1 MAKESDLLV
10 IGGGSGG
17 VATAIRAATHGA
29 KVTLFEPNE
38 LGGTC
43 VNRGCVP
50 KKAMWLAAEL
60 AAGQR
65 LARAVG
71 FDVEPG
77 TLDWRN
83 FVAHRQTYIERAR
96 QSYADRLRELRIE
109 VVPAYAHFT
118 GAHALRADDADYE
131 APHIVIATGSRPCP
145 LDLPG
150 GELATDSNG
159 FFRLDKLPPRVGV
172 IGGGY
177 IGVELA
183 GVLRS
188 LGADV
193 ELITSGGLLSRFDA
207 AIGEELGRLMRIE
220 GISHQEG
227 CGVKGIAR
235 DAGALWL
242 DCADKARHGPF
253 DCVISAVGRLVNSEE
268 LHLDAVGIEAGDKG
282 IITTDAF
289 ENTSAAGVYAIGD
302 VNGKPALTPVAI
314 AAGRRLADRLFGG
327 QPHSRLDYG
336 CIPTVVF
343 SHPPAGSVGMSEREA
358 REQFGDAIKIHTT
371 RFTPMLWSLAGRE
384 GRMLMKLV
392 CTGDDERIVGLHGI
406 GPGMDEILQ
415 GFAVAVR
422 MGARYEDFRSTVA
435 IHPTAAEEFV
445 TMG

>member
-1 MAKESDLLV
+1 MKKQADLLV

-17 VATAIRAATHGA
+17 IATAVRAANHGA

-60 AAGQR
+60 AEGQR
-65 LARAVG
+65 LAKAVG
-71 FDVEPG
+71 FGIEPG
-77 TLDWRN
+77 ALDWRT
-83 FVAHRQTYIERAR
+83 FISHRDGYVQRAR
-96 QSYADRLRELRIE
+96 QSYADRLQKLGIE

-118 GAHALRADDADYE
+118 GARALHADGTDYE
-131 APHIVIATGSRPCP
+131 ASHIVIASGSRPRP
-145 LDLPG
+145 LGLPG
-150 GELATDSNG
+150 GELAIDSDG
-159 FFRLDKLPPRVGV
+159 FFKLDKLPPRVGV

-177 IGVELA
+177 VGVELA

-188 LGADV
+188 LGAEI

-207 AIGEELGRLMRIE
+207 AIGEELGKLMRIA
-220 GISHQEG
+220 GISHQES
-227 CGVKGIAR
+227 CGVKGVVR

-242 DCADKARHGPF
+242 DCSDQARHGPF
-253 DCVISAVGRLVNSEE
+253 DCVISAIGRLVNSEE
-268 LHLDAVGIEAGDKG
+268 LHLDAVGIEPGDKG

-343 SHPPAGSVGMSEREA
+343 SHPPSGSVGMSESDA
-358 REQFGDAIKIHTT
+358 RAQFGDAVKMYTT

-384 GRMLMKLV
+384 GKMLM
-392 CTGDDERIVGLHGI
+392 
-406 GPGMDEILQ
+406 
-415 GFAVAVR
+415 
-422 MGARYEDFRSTVA
+422 
-435 IHPTAAEEFV
+435 
-445 TMG
+445 

>member
-1 MAKESDLLV
+1 
-10 IGGGSGG
+10 
-17 VATAIRAATHGA
+17 
-29 KVTLFEPNE
+29 
-38 LGGTC
+38 
-43 VNRGCVP
+43 VP
-50 KKAMWLAAEL
+50 KKAMWLASEL
-60 AAGQR
+60 AEGQR
-65 LARAVG
+65 LAKAVG
-71 FDVEPG
+71 FGIEPG
-77 TLDWRN
+77 ALDWRT
-83 FVAHRQTYIERAR
+83 FISHRDAYVQRAR
-96 QSYADRLRELRIE
+96 QSYADRLQKLGIE

-118 GAHALRADDADYE
+118 GARALHADGTDYE
-131 APHIVIATGSRPCP
+131 APHIVIASGSRPRP
-145 LDLPG
+145 LGLPG
-150 GELATDSNG
+150 GELAIDSDG
-159 FFRLDKLPPRVGV
+159 FFKLDKLPPRVGV

-177 IGVELA
+177 VGVELA

-188 LGADV
+188 LGAEI

-207 AIGEELGRLMRIE
+207 AIGEELGKLMRIA
-220 GISHQEG
+220 GISHQES
-227 CGVKGIAR
+227 CGVKGVVR

-242 DCADKARHGPF
+242 DCSDQARHGPF
-253 DCVISAVGRLVNSEE
+253 DCVISAIGRLVNSEE
-268 LHLDAVGIEAGDKG
+268 LHLDAVGIEPGDKG

-343 SHPPAGSVGMSEREA
+343 SHPPSGSVGMSESDA
-358 REQFGDAIKIHTT
+358 RAQFGDAVKMYTT

-384 GRMLMKLV
+384 GKMLMKLV
-392 CTGDDERIVGLHGI
+392 CAGDDERIVGLHGI

-422 MGARYEDFRSTVA
+422 MGARFEDFHNTVA